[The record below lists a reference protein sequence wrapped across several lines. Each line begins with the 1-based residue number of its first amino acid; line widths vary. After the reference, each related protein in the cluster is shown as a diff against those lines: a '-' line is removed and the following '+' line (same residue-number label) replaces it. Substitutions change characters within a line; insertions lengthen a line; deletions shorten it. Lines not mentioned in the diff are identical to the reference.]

1 LCLFQHALAKID
13 NFHKPYDIRQTS
25 GNKKRSVSVQTST
38 CGDLPVE
45 KKYCSII
52 IIKIITEYTNEYA
65 ALSINALNGIAIA

>member
-1 LCLFQHALAKID
+1 M
-13 NFHKPYDIRQTS
+13 QTS
-25 GNKKRSVSVQTST
+25 GNKKRSVSAQISP

-52 IIKIITEYTNEYA
+52 TIKIITEYTKEYA